1 MTEITRVPLRPI
13 AKGSLAKLW
22 IGVILALLVAAGVA
36 WAAVPGGVKVT
47 ELEAGNGTS
56 PQIGDVVFID
66 YVGKLPDGKTFDQ
79 SQPSPFPPGIL
90 PPGTPMLLEDG
101 QMIPGFVE
109 GLQRTEKG
117 GKYRIEIPSDL
128 AYGDSPPPGAP
139 IPPNS
144 DLVFDVTVN
153 DFMSRED
160 AERRVQMLQ
169 QMMMQ
174 QQGGAPGAAQAPDS
188 APAGN

>member
-22 IGVILALLVAAGVA
+22 IGVVLALLIAAGVA
-36 WAAVPGGVKVT
+36 WAAAPQGVKVT
-47 ELEAGNGTS
+47 ELQAGNGAA
-56 PQIGDVVFID
+56 PQMGDVVFID
-66 YVGKLPDGKTFDQ
+66 YVGTLPDGTTFDK

-90 PPGTPMLLEDG
+90 PPGTPMLLEEG
-101 QMIPGFVE
+101 QMIPGFLE
-109 GLQRTEKG
+109 GMQRTEKG
-117 GKYRIEIPSDL
+117 GKYRIEIPADL
-128 AYGDSPPPGAP
+128 AYGDSPPAGAP
-139 IPPNS
+139 IPPGS
-144 DLVFDVTVN
+144 DLTFEVTVN

-174 QQGGAPGAAQAPDS
+174 QQQGGAEGS
-188 APAGN
+188 GAPAPAAPGN